1 MNLFRKRESKID
13 LFLDFTDQ
21 IRRKDNTKMA
31 RICSALGYFFFFIPS
46 IMLDE
51 NQFGQFHANQSLLN
65 LALFVLGGVMIG
77 LGVASMAIICI
88 ALVLE
93 LFCLFNTVRGVV
105 LSLQGKAK
113 GIPLIGWITFVAYRL
128 PGQ

>member
-1 MNLFRKRESKID
+1 
-13 LFLDFTDQ
+13 
-21 IRRKDNTKMA
+21 MA